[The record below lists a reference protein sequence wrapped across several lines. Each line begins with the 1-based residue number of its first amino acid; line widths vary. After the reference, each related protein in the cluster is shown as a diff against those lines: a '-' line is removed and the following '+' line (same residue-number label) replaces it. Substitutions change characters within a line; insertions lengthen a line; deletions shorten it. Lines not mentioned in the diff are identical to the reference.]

1 MSSSLRT
8 SLLLRT
14 GVATAIV
21 FVVAGTILYM
31 LVGSDL
37 QTQFD
42 HALISKA
49 RLLASTVEQTPL
61 GVEIEFAELEMGE
74 FLSPTGPGFLQLWR
88 NDGAVLYR
96 SASLNGSDL
105 PQVAASLD
113 EPVFQ
118 SMDLPG
124 DLSCRAVC
132 LTFTPRLEEDWI
144 EQIYN
149 PGVQE
154 MRDSHIT
161 LVLART
167 TQFTDRVLAR
177 FRLLLVVL
185 LFATLIVVSGS
196 LAWAVKSGLKPTER
210 LAAEINR
217 IGEQDLSMRLA
228 DEVVPEEIRPVVVR
242 LNDLLDRLERAF
254 ARERAFSA
262 DVAHELRTPLAGL
275 QSVLEVSLARLRST
289 EEYEATLEECL
300 HISGHLRT
308 LIGNLLSLAR
318 IESGTLKLDSRTVT
332 LNTLLRSNWEH
343 FAERAEARNLSL
355 EWELTPESNLT
366 TDPTLLDAAIRNVLD
381 NAVGY
386 ADKGGT
392 LTITTTRAAGVA
404 SVRVTNTGCE
414 LTQEKAEELR
424 DRFRRGD
431 AARSATGTHCGLGL
445 ALVQETLRA
454 LGGDVRIQAEPG
466 GRYEITLT
474 LPAED
479 AV

>member
-1 MSSSLRT
+1 
-8 SLLLRT
+8 
-14 GVATAIV
+14 
-21 FVVAGTILYM
+21 
-31 LVGSDL
+31 
-37 QTQFD
+37 
-42 HALISKA
+42 
-49 RLLASTVEQTPL
+49 
-61 GVEIEFAELEMGE
+61 
-74 FLSPTGPGFLQLWR
+74 
-88 NDGAVLYR
+88 
-96 SASLNGSDL
+96 
-105 PQVAASLD
+105 
-113 EPVFQ
+113 
-118 SMDLPG
+118 
-124 DLSCRAVC
+124 
-132 LTFTPRLEEDWI
+132 
-144 EQIYN
+144 
-149 PGVQE
+149 
-154 MRDSHIT
+154 
-161 LVLART
+161 
-167 TQFTDRVLAR
+167 
-177 FRLLLVVL
+177 
-185 LFATLIVVSGS
+185 
-196 LAWAVKSGLKPTER
+196 
-210 LAAEINR
+210 
-217 IGEQDLSMRLA
+217 
-228 DEVVPEEIRPVVVR
+228 VR

-366 TDPTLLDAAIRNVLD
+366 TDPT
-381 NAVGY
+381 
-386 ADKGGT
+386 
-392 LTITTTRAAGVA
+392 
-404 SVRVTNTGCE
+404 GCE